1 MGTKRAAETKVM
13 NGFQHAGLAAA
24 VAPDQDIEAGRQR
37 ETGVLNVAKV
47 AELEFDQWTRLD
59 PHRHHHVLGILVLK
73 ILNNGAA
80 DGIAQADPDLV
91 TF

>member
-47 AELEFDQWTRLD
+47 AELEFDQGHD
-59 PHRHHHVLGILVLK
+59 
-73 ILNNGAA
+73 
-80 DGIAQADPDLV
+80 
-91 TF
+91 